1 MSRVPFLSKPFTLGD
16 LTLKNRNIMASL
28 TRNRNVPTNV
38 PNDTVQ
44 EYYVQR
50 ARGGAS
56 LILSEGT
63 LVSQQGTEWPHAPG
77 IWNDEHIA
85 AWKKITDAVHDAGAY
100 MFCQVSRTVGV
111 RATATWLMS
120 YTALAR
126 RSGCSS

>member
-56 LILSEGT
+56 L
-63 LVSQQGTEWPHAPG
+63 
-77 IWNDEHIA
+77 
-85 AWKKITDAVHDAGAY
+85 
-100 MFCQVSRTVGV
+100 
-111 RATATWLMS
+111 
-120 YTALAR
+120 
-126 RSGCSS
+126 